1 MGDVRSQV
9 DALLALRDAGGG
21 ASPDE
26 RSRAELVY
34 RGRVMRLLGA
44 EPVAGLPVLPAGRAE
59 RRVEGVVTVR
69 PGGSPPVVGGVV
81 FAVGNDGRGASA
93 DVRSKHARSSAVSL
107 LKDSGFG
114 FVVLVTTVE
123 PHPVLLELASAGS
136 GRFLLGGAPRPRVWV
151 MGLPEVVA
159 RGSAPVVAPRPWW
172 RFWSAPAP
180 ALAGPLLGPPPRTG

>member
-1 MGDVRSQV
+1 MNDAHVRG
-9 DALLALRDAGGG
+9 LLALRDAGEG

-26 RSRAELVY
+26 RALAELVY
-34 RGRVMRLLGA
+34 RRRVLGLLGA
-44 EPVAGLPVLPAGRAE
+44 VPVLGLAPPDIRRAE
-59 RRVEGVVTVR
+59 RRVEGVAGVCDGDDVVR
-69 PGGSPPVVGGVV
+69 GVVV
-81 FAVGNDGRGASA
+81 FAVGDDGRGVSA
-93 DVRSKHARSSAVSL
+93 DIRSKHARPSAVSL
-107 LKDSGFG
+107 LKGSGFG
-114 FVVLVTTVE
+114 FVVVVTTVE
-123 PHPVLLELASAGS
+123 PHPVLLELASARS

>member
-44 EPVAGLPVLPAGRAE
+44 EPVPGAGPPDMHRAE
-59 RRVEGVVTVR
+59 RRVEGIVEFRDGDAVVR
-69 PGGSPPVVGGVV
+69 GIVV

-107 LKDSGFG
+107 LKDSGAG
-114 FVVLVTTVE
+114 FVVVVTTVE
-123 PHPVLLELASAGS
+123 PHPVLLELASARS
-136 GRFLLGGAPRPRVWV
+136 ERFLLGGAPRPRVWV